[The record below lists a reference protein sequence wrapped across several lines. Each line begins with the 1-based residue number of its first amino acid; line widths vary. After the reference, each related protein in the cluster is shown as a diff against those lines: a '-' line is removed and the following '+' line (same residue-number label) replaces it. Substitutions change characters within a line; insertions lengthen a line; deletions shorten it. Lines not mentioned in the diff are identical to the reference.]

1 MKALLATSI
10 LFIAGSQAAL
20 ARPYAVV
27 ENNGGFTGSNFT
39 GSVTDIHVGWEEQGF
54 YAEFGP
60 SIFSP
65 DGGETEVLM
74 TAKAGGSVGITDN
87 LSVYGELGVTVD
99 ETNSYSTKA
108 GVKYS
113 F

>member
-10 LFIAGSQAAL
+10 LFTFAGSQATL

-74 TAKAGGSVGITDN
+74 TAKAGA
-87 LSVYGELGVTVD
+87 LSVSQISSPSTANLVSLLMKLTVIPPRL
-99 ETNSYSTKA
+99 E
-108 GVKYS
+108 
-113 F
+113 